1 MNMIVCCK
9 QIFDPEAPP
18 ASFKI
23 DAANNKVIPPNNVP
37 LVINKFNQNSCNYP
51 PNKCSPGY

>member
-23 DAANNKVIPPNNVP
+23 DAANNKVIPPTNVP
-37 LVINKFNQNSCNYP
+37 LVI
-51 PNKCSPGY
+51 SPFDANAVEAAYGK